1 MCSALLGKNGE
12 MVFVSTWE
20 DRKPIL
26 ITGSHRSGST
36 WLASMLALSKNS
48 LMAHEPFNI
57 QSWAY
62 ALDGLAKY
70 WFTYAPALPQDAA
83 LEAFSKVIEQRTR
96 KIFLKNQLQ
105 HWIPPLRQQR
115 LIIKDPIAALSS
127 DWIAKNFD
135 LEVIVLVRHPAAFA
149 ASLKRLGWWHPL
161 EHFLKQTTLMQRHL
175 QPYRAEIASKPQDI
189 VEQAAIIWKCLYGVL
204 LTYLDSH
211 PNWLVS
217 KHEVLSSNPVAELRA
232 LYETL
237 GLQWS
242 AKVEENVLRYTRCG
256 NSVDAPK
263 GTVHHLRRDS
273 VANIA
278 RWKETLTA
286 EEIARVYET
295 TQPICGSY
303 YQNEDWGD
311 FAQPSMIARDA
322 TRQP

>member
-1 MCSALLGKNGE
+1 
-12 MVFVSTWE
+12 
-20 DRKPIL
+20 
-26 ITGSHRSGST
+26 
-36 WLASMLALSKNS
+36 MLALSKNS

-83 LEAFSKVIEQRTR
+83 LEAYSNVIEQRTR
-96 KIFLKNQLQ
+96 KIFLKNQPQ
-105 HWIPPLRQQR
+105 HWIPPLRHQR

-161 EHFLKQTTLMQRHL
+161 EHFLKQTTLMQTHL

-189 VEQAAIIWKCLYGVL
+189 VEQAAIIWKCLYSVL

-211 PNWLVS
+211 PNWLVN

-242 AKVEENVLRYTRCG
+242 ATVEEIVVRYTRCG

-286 EEIARVYET
+286 EEIARVYEIT
-295 TQPICGSY
+295 RPIYSSY
-303 YQNEDWGD
+303 YQDEDWGD

-322 TRQP
+322 TQQP

>member
-1 MCSALLGKNGE
+1 M
-12 MVFVSTWE
+12 STWE

-83 LEAFSKVIEQRTR
+83 LEAYSKVIEQRTG

-105 HWIPPLRQQR
+105 HWIPPLRHQR

-161 EHFLKQTTLMQRHL
+161 EHFLKQTALMQRHL
-175 QPYRAEIASKPQDI
+175 EPYRAEIASKPQDI

-217 KHEVLSSNPVAELRA
+217 KHEVLSRNPIAELRA
-232 LYETL
+232 MYEAL

-242 AKVEENVLRYTRCG
+242 TTVEENVLRYTRCG

-263 GTVHHLRRDS
+263 GTVHHLQRDS

-286 EEIARVYET
+286 DEIAQVYEIT
-295 TQPICGSY
+295 SPICSSY
-303 YQNEDWGD
+303 YQNEDWGK
-311 FAQPSMIARDA
+311 FAKPSMIVRDA

>member
-1 MCSALLGKNGE
+1 M
-12 MVFVSTWE
+12 STWE

>member
-1 MCSALLGKNGE
+1 
-12 MVFVSTWE
+12 
-20 DRKPIL
+20 
-26 ITGSHRSGST
+26 
-36 WLASMLALSKNS
+36 MLALSKNT

-83 LEAFSKVIEQRTR
+83 LEAFNEVIEQRTR
-96 KIFLKNQLQ
+96 KIFLKNQVQ
-105 HWIPPLRQQR
+105 HWIPPLRHQR
-115 LIIKDPIAALSS
+115 LIIKDPIAVLSS

-149 ASLKRLGWWHPL
+149 ASLKRLGWRHPL
-161 EHFLKQTTLMQRHL
+161 EHFLKQTMLMERHL
-175 QPYRAEIASKPQDI
+175 EPYRAEIASRPQDI
-189 VEQAAIIWKCLYGVL
+189 VEQAAIIWKCLYSVL
-204 LTYLDSH
+204 LTYLDGH

-217 KHEVLSSNPVAELRA
+217 KHEDLSSNPVAELRA

-237 GLQWS
+237 GLEWS
-242 AKVEENVLRYTRCG
+242 ATVEENVVRYTRCG

-286 EEIARVYET
+286 EEIARVYEI
-295 TQPICGSY
+295 TQPIFSSY
-303 YQNEDWGD
+303 YQNLDWGN
-311 FAQPSMIARDA
+311 FAQPSLTARDA
-322 TRQP
+322 T

>member
-1 MCSALLGKNGE
+1 MSN
-12 MVFVSTWE
+12 WE
-20 DRKPIL
+20 GRKPIL

-36 WLASMLALSKNS
+36 WLASMLALSKNT

-83 LEAFSKVIEQRTR
+83 LEAFNEVIEQRTR
-96 KIFLKNQLQ
+96 KIFLKNQVQ
-105 HWIPPLRQQR
+105 HWIPPLRHQR
-115 LIIKDPIAALSS
+115 LIIKDPIAVLSS

-149 ASLKRLGWWHPL
+149 ASLKRLGWRHPL
-161 EHFLKQTTLMQRHL
+161 EHFLKQTMLMERHL
-175 QPYRAEIASKPQDI
+175 EPYRAEIASRPQDI
-189 VEQAAIIWKCLYGVL
+189 VEQAAIIWKCLYSVL
-204 LTYLDSH
+204 LTYLDGH

-217 KHEVLSSNPVAELRA
+217 KHEDLSSNPVAELRA

-237 GLQWS
+237 GLEWS
-242 AKVEENVLRYTRCG
+242 ATVEENVVRYTRCG

-278 RWKETLTA
+278 RWKDSPT
-286 EEIARVYET
+286 V
-295 TQPICGSY
+295 
-303 YQNEDWGD
+303 
-311 FAQPSMIARDA
+311 RDNPA
-322 TRQP
+322 DIQLLLPELGLG

>member
-1 MCSALLGKNGE
+1 

-36 WLASMLALSKNS
+36 WLASMLSLSKNS

-83 LEAFSKVIEQRTR
+83 LEAYSKVIEQRTR
-96 KIFLKNQLQ
+96 KIFLKNQPQ
-105 HWIPPLRQQR
+105 HWIPPLRHQR

-161 EHFLKQTTLMQRHL
+161 EHFLKQTTLMQKHL

-189 VEQAAIIWKCLYGVL
+189 VEQAAIIWKCLYSVL

-242 AKVEENVLRYTRCG
+242 ATVEENVLRYTRCG

-286 EEIARVYET
+286 EEIARVYELT
-295 TQPICGSY
+295 RPICSSY

>member
-1 MCSALLGKNGE
+1 M
-12 MVFVSTWE
+12 STWE

-36 WLASMLALSKNS
+36 WLASMLALSNNS
-48 LMAHEPFNI
+48 LVAHEPFNI

-105 HWIPPLRQQR
+105 HWIPPLRHQR

-286 EEIARVYET
+286 EEIARVYEIT
-295 TQPICGSY
+295 RPVYSSY
-303 YQNEDWGD
+303 YQDEDWGD

>member
-1 MCSALLGKNGE
+1 
-12 MVFVSTWE
+12 MVIVSTWE

-83 LEAFSKVIEQRTR
+83 LEAYSNVIEQRTR
-96 KIFLKNQLQ
+96 KIFLKNQPQ
-105 HWIPPLRQQR
+105 HWIPPLRHQR

-161 EHFLKQTTLMQRHL
+161 EHFLKQTTLMQTHL

-189 VEQAAIIWKCLYGVL
+189 VEQAAIIWKCLYSVL

-211 PNWLVS
+211 PNWLVN

-242 AKVEENVLRYTRCG
+242 ATVEENVVRYTRCG

-286 EEIARVYET
+286 EEIARVYEIT
-295 TQPICGSY
+295 RPIYSSY
-303 YQNEDWGD
+303 YQDEDWGD

-322 TRQP
+322 TQQP